1 MLDGATQTW
10 QFAAS
15 LQTVRDDASASTVDE
30 KVYVFGGVGKGD
42 KYLDSVEEYAAGKW
56 TLLPVRLS
64 VARCQLAAATVDGRV
79 YVCGGNPESRIVE
92 CFDASKRQISR
103 VAQLPIDFADGGA
116 ASVAVSDQA
125 WSRLFRLVS
134 D

>member
-15 LQTVRDDASASTVDE
+15 LQTARDDASASTVDE
-30 KVYVFGGVGKGD
+30 KVYVFGGVGKD
-42 KYLDSVEEYAAGKW
+42 RKYLDSVEEYAAGKW

-64 VARCQLAAATVDGRV
+64 VARCDLAAATVDGRG
-79 YVCGGNPESRIVE
+79 YVCGGSYPGGRIVE

-103 VAQLPIDFADGGA
+103 VAELPKDFRGAGA

-125 WSRLFRLVS
+125 WSRLF
-134 D
+134 